1 MLASLANKAIL
12 ILSCIESSQFPYD
25 DVVNDERLPLIKSIM
40 QKNVTSLKYFYDNHV
55 IIIVAVTKL
64 LNNIC
69 VRSFNNIVQELQYMK
84 GMKEQN
90 LQIANISEVGP
101 CVKQVKCSFAS
112 RNLARFP
119 LPDDEI
125 LMFDAQQEDDLAVEH
140 LAPSLATIR
149 MELFLGYMSDGNF
162 WKIYFA
168 IVHPRH
174 SKTNIAIS
182 STLQQFAVYV
192 QIMEA
197 RAMLTLD
204 LDKISKEKKESDL
217 STGGNIPSKREGTRS
232 LCFKYCSED
241 DIGRRKVGK
250 ERVPERVLQGRSCC
264 FSFYLSSCLS
274 QTGLHFRDCNH
285 IVEFVFV
292 EFVSVLQS
300 NAPRYYTEGFRGKA
314 LIYILNFIQIFDKYM
329 IPICCESEMM
339 GSSSKSKPPT
349 SISIL
354 YDSLLQLLQVC
365 AAGNGLLD

>member
-84 GMKEQN
+84 AMKEQN

-101 CVKQVKCSFAS
+101 CVKQV
-112 RNLARFP
+112 
-119 LPDDEI
+119 
-125 LMFDAQQEDDLAVEH
+125 DDLAVEH

-182 STLQQFAVYV
+182 STLQ
-192 QIMEA
+192 
-197 RAMLTLD
+197 
-204 LDKISKEKKESDL
+204 
-217 STGGNIPSKREGTRS
+217 
-232 LCFKYCSED
+232 
-241 DIGRRKVGK
+241 
-250 ERVPERVLQGRSCC
+250 
-264 FSFYLSSCLS
+264 
-274 QTGLHFRDCNH
+274 
-285 IVEFVFV
+285 
-292 EFVSVLQS
+292 VS
-300 NAPRYYTEGFRGKA
+300 
-314 LIYILNFIQIFDKYM
+314 
-329 IPICCESEMM
+329 
-339 GSSSKSKPPT
+339 
-349 SISIL
+349 
-354 YDSLLQLLQVC
+354 
-365 AAGNGLLD
+365 